1 MFEAVRNNRRIVQI
15 VLAVIILPF
24 ALWGIL
30 SDMQKVPGNADVI
43 GKIGGERI
51 VAGSLLDRMRT
62 IASDQQ
68 DPSIASRPGYREQV
82 LDMMINERAIG
93 LTSEGAGL
101 FVPDVLIKDAYVNE
115 PEFQENGQFSP
126 KKAEYVLQTHGL
138 TQVAY
143 EARVRESLG
152 QRLLMTPLA
161 QISALPRQS
170 VARWI
175 ALTEE
180 QRTVAEWKLDRASF
194 NAKVQLSPEAIQKH
208 YESHKKEYE
217 SPARA
222 KVEYVVLDA
231 DQLASK
237 VQVGDKEARDWYE
250 SHKKDYIGVEE
261 RRASHILIGV
271 PEGAKAEQKAAAK
284 KKAEELLA
292 KLKAAPGSFA
302 KLAKENSTDS
312 SAEQGGD
319 LGYFAK
325 GAMVPEFEA
334 AAFALKP
341 HQISDIV
348 ETKFGFHIIEL
359 TDVRGGKTRSFEE
372 VRGEISAELQKQAGA
387 KRLAEASDQFGN
399 LVYEQPDTFKGVIDK
414 LGLSVQHS
422 DWIDKGGAAAPG
434 VLANPKVLAAIFA
447 EQSVNDRRN
456 SEAIDLGK
464 GVLVSV
470 RVTDYQPQKQRPL
483 DEVRPAIEAQL
494 RAVEADKLAKAEGE
508 ARLAKLNAG
517 TAVEASWSAAKALKR
532 SEMPSDEV
540 RRAVFAAKSAKLP
553 AYVGATTADGYSIY
567 RIEQIN
573 KPEVALND
581 PRIDGLARQLNQIYA
596 VSDLR
601 QLQTGMRNRLGVEIY
616 QDRLPSNSSAAE

>member
-15 VLAVIILPF
+15 VLAVVILPF

-30 SDMQKVPGNADVI
+30 SDMQKVPGNADII
-43 GKIGGERI
+43 GKIGDERI
-51 VAGSLLDRMRT
+51 TAGSLLDRMRSL
-62 IASDQQ
+62 ASEQQ

-82 LDMMINERAIG
+82 LDMMLNERAIG
-93 LTSEGAGL
+93 LTREGAGI

-126 KKAEYVLQTHGL
+126 KKAEYVLQTNGL

-161 QISALPRQS
+161 QISALPKQS

-175 ALTEE
+175 ALTDE
-180 QRTVAEWKLDRASF
+180 QRTVSELKLDGTSF
-194 NAKVQLSPEAIQKH
+194 VAKVQLSPDAVQKH
-208 YESHKKEYE
+208 YDAHKKEYE

-222 KVEYVVLDA
+222 KVEYVMLDA

-237 VQVGDKEARDWYE
+237 AQISEKEARDWYA
-250 SHKKDYIGVEE
+250 SHLKDYVGVEE

-271 PEGAKAEQKAAAK
+271 PDGAKAEQKAAAK

-319 LGYFAK
+319 LGFFAK

-372 VRGEISAELQKQAGA
+372 VRSEITADLQKQAGA

-399 LVYEQPDTFKGVIDK
+399 LVYEQADTFKGVTEK
-414 LGLSVQHS
+414 LGLSVQQS
-422 DWIDKGGAAAPG
+422 DWIEKGGAPAAG
-434 VLANPKVLAAIFA
+434 VLANPKVVEAIFA
-447 EQSVNDRRN
+447 EKSVTDRRN

-470 RVTDYQPQKQRPL
+470 RVTDYQAQKQRAL

-494 RAVEADKLAKAEGE
+494 RAAEAEKLVKAEGE

-517 TAVEASWSAAKALKR
+517 TAVEASWTAAKALKR
-532 SEMPSDEV
+532 SEMPSDVV
-540 RRAVFAAKSAKLP
+540 RRAVFGAQSAKLP
-553 AYVGATTADGYSIY
+553 AYVGASTPDGYSIY
-567 RIEQIN
+567 RIEKIN

-581 PRIDGLARQLNQIYA
+581 PRIDSLARQLTQIYA

-616 QDRLPSNSSAAE
+616 QDRLSASNASE